1 MFIKKII
8 KWSVLVIIV
17 ALIVMQFFRIDKS
30 VPEYDHNQD
39 FLVITSASVEVA
51 QILKTSCYDCHSYET
66 IYPWYSYI
74 APVSWF
80 MQNHINEGRD
90 ELNFSEWGSFS
101 DKRIKKKIKEFI
113 EEVEEG
119 EMPLSS
125 YTLTHQNAKLSKE
138 ERDLVIRFFKK
149 L

>member
-1 MFIKKII
+1 MKKII

-17 ALIVMQFFRIDKS
+17 ALIVMQFFGIDKS

-119 EMPLSS
+119 EMPLST